1 MESACKKTA
10 SVCTSE
16 TARGTHVFAIEG
28 YSLKNGMG
36 VGKFLQ
42 STTFTVGGY
51 DWAIRVYP
59 DGTVQHSEDSV
70 VIYIMLSIALRVCWP
85 ARPTDEPP
93 LFKASSCRH
102 GIRVHKSKLQNSTCI
117 QDDRLLVTCDLLV
130 IKESKVYETRES
142 SEIEVPPSNITEHLG
157 KLLEAKEE
165 ADVTFRVGEETFQAH
180 KILLAV
186 RSPVFRA
193 ELCGPM
199 RETSTRCVTIQD
211 MQPAVFRALL
221 HFIYTDSLPDD
232 MDALEEGDKREM
244 VCHLLVAADRYDVD
258 RLKLICQNILGK
270 NLDVETVATTL
281 ALADQHHCDRLK
293 DACIGFI
300 ASSEKMDDVVAT
312 EGLANIKR
320 SCPSV
325 VIDAL
330 EKRRKYA
337 EA

>member
-1 MESACKKTA
+1 M
-10 SVCTSE
+10 
-16 TARGTHVFAIEG
+16 
-28 YSLKNGMG
+28 
-36 VGKFLQ
+36 
-42 STTFTVGGY
+42 
-51 DWAIRVYP
+51 
-59 DGTVQHSEDSV
+59 
-70 VIYIMLSIALRVCWP
+70 
-85 ARPTDEPP
+85 
-93 LFKASSCRH
+93 
-102 GIRVHKSKLQNSTCI
+102 HKSKLQNSTCI